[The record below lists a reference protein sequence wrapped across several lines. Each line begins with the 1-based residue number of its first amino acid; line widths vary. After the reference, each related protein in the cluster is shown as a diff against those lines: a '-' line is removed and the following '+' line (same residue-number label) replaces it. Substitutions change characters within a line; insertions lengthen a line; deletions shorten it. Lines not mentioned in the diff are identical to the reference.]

1 MLGWDHDIRDAIGD
15 EHWQRADCRV
25 ELAAARAPARHRW
38 LGPDGPPPHPRVAE
52 IVAKQVP
59 TLEDLRFLFFTD
71 SEAGVAA
78 ADRHFTHIRVSEH
91 APVSAEDPENGLE
104 ACSPFQAFSKGGL
117 DRWEG
122 RMPNCLW
129 QDGEKALRR
138 GFFSYVRSPYNK
150 TYNEA
155 GLWGIWALG
164 RMQNEQLT
172 CYQCN
177 QQLHPLPRH

>member
-122 RMPNCLW
+122 GCQTVCGRMERKRF
-129 QDGEKALRR
+129 GAV
-138 GFFSYVRSPYNK
+138 FSPTVRWPYNK
-150 TYNEA
+150 RTMEG
-155 GLWGIWALG
+155 GLWGIWAF
-164 RMQNEQLT
+164 R
-172 CYQCN
+172 
-177 QQLHPLPRH
+177 PDAK